1 MGAPVI
7 FAPRVLDLWA
17 HTHVHST
24 HRYHCF
30 DLCYQLED
38 IWPAPSWASI
48 ESGEGAR
55 WKVLHYHIKRAYA
68 PLILFADLSGVNVT
82 ADKRVVVSN
91 SSVSLQVVSDM
102 MVPFPAMNVTW
113 SLWDWSGT
121 VTSAHSA
128 IVAVPPLSVVTV
140 LESTR
145 LAELLAARSAASTV
159 LVVTAEGLST
169 TGETSS
175 ASTELFLTPFRD
187 MVFPTGEVPTVNVT
201 VVGEP
206 DASTITLSIVSS
218 GMVPLLT
225 LDSESSAG
233 PGYWSDSSFLAFP
246 GRAVVVK
253 YTFWGDAIPLSTFLE
268 DLTVRS
274 SARPIRVYK

>member
-1 MGAPVI
+1 
-7 FAPRVLDLWA
+7 
-17 HTHVHST
+17 
-24 HRYHCF
+24 
-30 DLCYQLED
+30 
-38 IWPAPSWASI
+38 
-48 ESGEGAR
+48 
-55 WKVLHYHIKRAYA
+55 
-68 PLILFADLSGVNVT
+68 
-82 ADKRVVVSN
+82 
-91 SSVSLQVVSDM
+91 
-102 MVPFPAMNVTW
+102 
-113 SLWDWSGT
+113 
-121 VTSAHSA
+121 
-128 IVAVPPLSVVTV
+128 
-140 LESTR
+140 
-145 LAELLAARSAASTV
+145 
-159 LVVTAEGLST
+159 VVTAEGLST

-253 YTFWGDAIPLSTFLE
+253 YTLGGRHPALNLFGGPNCAIFRKTDSGVQIEWASPHVHRPHSTSKVGVIFLKCGE
-268 DLTVRS
+268 C
-274 SARPIRVYK
+274 IRNMGVA